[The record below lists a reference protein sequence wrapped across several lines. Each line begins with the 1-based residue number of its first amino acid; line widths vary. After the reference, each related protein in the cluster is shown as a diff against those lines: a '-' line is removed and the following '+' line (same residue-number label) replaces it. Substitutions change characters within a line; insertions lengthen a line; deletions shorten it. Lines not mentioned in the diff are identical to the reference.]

1 MIALLL
7 VALFA
12 TVALTSVWAVADA
25 AVRSRN
31 AFRLLR
37 GDLARIDAARR
48 VSVSFADDGKVLPLP
63 PLRSLAVSARRRAA
77 RQARA
82 AFPRRVAA

>member
-1 MIALLL
+1 MIATML

-12 TVALTSVWAVADA
+12 TIAVASAVTLADA

-37 GDLARIDAARR
+37 GDLARIESVRQVTVRFEGINASAPMPALRAAA
-48 VSVSFADDGKVLPLP
+48 VS
-63 PLRSLAVSARRRAA
+63 RHSARRPASPPERLRAA
-77 RQARA
+77 A
-82 AFPRRVAA
+82 